1 MIMCWKNF
9 LQRQEARDDEDF
21 FLRWLAVELAP
32 TIYGEKPGTLLNL
45 MDTSK
50 LPMKTLWREYGY
62 SMLVQSNIEWVILKD
77 EPGSI
82 KILFYRVDLLN
93 RAIHDHKVRH
103 FLEGFGYRDAMNVHE
118 MLHYFKE
125 RFQSL
130 CPHEMG
136 IFLGIPLKDVL
147 GFMGMSEECR
157 TCQGMWQIYGDPVS
171 SLSIMERMEATKSQ
185 VADWIMEGYAVA
197 DVLGG
202 TCLKSA

>member
-1 MIMCWKNF
+1 MCWKNF
-9 LQRQEARDDEDF
+9 LQRQETKDDADF
-21 FLRWLAVELAP
+21 FFLWLAVELAP

-50 LPMKTLWREYGY
+50 LRMKTLWLQYGY
-62 SMLVQSNIEWVILKD
+62 SMLVHSNIEWIVLKD
-77 EPGSI
+77 EPGSM

-93 RAIHDHKVRH
+93 TSMNDNKVRD
-103 FLEGFGYRDAMNVHE
+103 FLEGLGYHTAMNLQE
-118 MLHYFKE
+118 MLLCFKE
-125 RFQSL
+125 RFQSM

-136 IFLGIPLKDVL
+136 IFLGIPLKDVM

-171 SLSIMERMEATKSQ
+171 SLGIMKRMEANKSQ
-185 VADWIMEGYAVA
+185 VVDWMMAGHAVA
-197 DVLGG
+197 DVLCG